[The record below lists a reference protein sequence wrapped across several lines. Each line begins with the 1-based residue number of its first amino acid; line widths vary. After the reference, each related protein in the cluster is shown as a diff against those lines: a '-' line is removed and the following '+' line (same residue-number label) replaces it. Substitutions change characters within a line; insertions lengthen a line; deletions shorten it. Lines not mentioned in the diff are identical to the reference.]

1 MQRGNAIRGKE
12 LRQTQNQIHQSCY
25 INDEAQSPRLET
37 QMKAI
42 LINWKFTNE
51 FYNLGYIKLRFPGI
65 FHSNQSPR
73 REEKI
78 EGPLWGIDLWRG
90 AEPLDVKFHQAPWG
104 LAGGV
109 W

>member
-1 MQRGNAIRGKE
+1 MESHQY
-12 LRQTQNQIHQSCY
+12 QI
-25 INDEAQSPRLET
+25 II
-37 QMKAI
+37 I
-42 LINWKFTNE
+42 LITQCSEQPSRIEDLEHERVRNNNILQSE

-104 LAGGV
+104 LAGCV